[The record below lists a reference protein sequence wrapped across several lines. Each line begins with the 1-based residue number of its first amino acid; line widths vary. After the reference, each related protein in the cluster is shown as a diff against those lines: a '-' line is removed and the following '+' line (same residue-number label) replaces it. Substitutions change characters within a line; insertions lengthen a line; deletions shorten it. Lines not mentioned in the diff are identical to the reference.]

1 MAEFISRDTIKRL
14 IRDVKQ
20 IKNDPL
26 TSQGIYYKHHEED
39 VLKGYAL
46 LIGPTDTPYENGFY
60 FFELNYPK
68 DYPFSPPKITFL
80 TQDGATRFNPN
91 LYRNGKVC
99 LSILNTWRGEQWTSC
114 QNISTILLTLIT
126 IFNSK
131 PMLNEPGVQESHS
144 DFLNYNKILKYKN
157 FEIAIYKIVTNE
169 DNNMIFDLFYD
180 EVQENFNKN
189 FQTIKNQL
197 KELKT
202 IEPCII
208 STNMYNMRINIE
220 YKKLYNKLN
229 KIKLK

>member
-1 MAEFISRDTIKRL
+1 MTEFISRNTIKRL

-46 LIGPTDTPYENGFY
+46 LIGPLDTPYENGFY
-60 FFELNYPK
+60 FFELDYPK
-68 DYPFSPPKITFL
+68 DYPFSPPKLTFL

-99 LSILNTWRGEQWTSC
+99 LSVLNTWRGEQWTSC
-114 QNISTILLTLIT
+114 QNISTVLLTLIT
-126 IFNSK
+126 IFNNK
-131 PMLNEPGVQESHS
+131 PLLNEPGVQENHP

-157 FEIAIYKIVTNE
+157 FEVAIYKIVTNE
-169 DNNMIFDLFYD
+169 DNNRIFDLFYD
-180 EVQENFNKN
+180 EVNFNKN
-189 FQTIKNQL
+189 FKSIKNQL

-202 IEPCII
+202 VDSCII
-208 STNMYNMRINIE
+208 STSIYNMRINIE
-220 YKKLYNKLN
+220 YKKLYNKIN